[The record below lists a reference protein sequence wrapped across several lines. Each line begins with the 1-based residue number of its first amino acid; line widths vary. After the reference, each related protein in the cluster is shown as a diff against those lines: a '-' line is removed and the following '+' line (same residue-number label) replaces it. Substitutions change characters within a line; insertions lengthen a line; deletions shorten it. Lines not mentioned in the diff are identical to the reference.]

1 LKNLSDSNVLH
12 LLTMLSEEAIFGI
25 LVFDLSNE
33 KCIFANRLAKDLI
46 EFPLTEDLSSLDINT
61 IFPEKV
67 RPEFRAISSE
77 LLKNEGLFQDVAIR
91 KQNEMT
97 FIANLGIKT
106 IQFDDISCVTL
117 MFQDITVQKK
127 LQRDI
132 TAKQIE
138 IKAAFE
144 ELLKQNQQ
152 LKELD
157 LAKNRFIALTTHELR
172 TPLSAMVASAEIL
185 KLGLYDNDEQ
195 RTEFTDIIYDQGQ
208 NLIALVNDILDFA
221 KMQAG
226 KTELFIE
233 QSDLV
238 KFVASQT
245 ESFVNMGE
253 TSNIS
258 INFDPRGI
266 DQCLCYY
273 DEMRLRQVFSNIIT
287 NAIKYNREGGKV
299 KIWLEQDSNT
309 ARLFV
314 EDTGKGIAPEDH
326 NKVFNEFETLGKLA
340 LHHKGTG
347 LGMPITKRIMEA
359 LGGKIEL
366 KSQLE
371 VGTVFWITIPK
382 EKILS
387 PEVYRTRP
395 VSASDLAA

>member
-1 LKNLSDSNVLH
+1 MKNLSESNVLH
-12 LLTMLSEEAIFGI
+12 LLTTLSEEAIFGI
-25 LVFDLSNE
+25 LVFDLSNGR
-33 KCIFANRLAKDLI
+33 CIYANRLAKDLI
-46 EFPLTEDLSSLDINT
+46 EFPPTEDLSALDINS
-61 IFPEKV
+61 IYPEKV
-67 RPEFRAISSE
+67 RPEFRAISSD
-77 LLKNEGLFQDVAIR
+77 LLKNEGLFQDIAIR

-106 IQFDDISCVTL
+106 IKFDDFSCVTL

-185 KLGLYDNDEQ
+185 KLGLYDSDEQ

-226 KTELFIE
+226 KTELFVE
-233 QSDLV
+233 ENDLV
-238 KFVASQT
+238 KFVTSQT
-245 ESFVNMGE
+245 ESFVNMAE
-253 TSNIS
+253 SSNIT
-258 INFDPRGI
+258 INFDHSGI
-266 DQCLCYY
+266 DECLCYY
-273 DEMRLRQVFSNIIT
+273 DEIRLRQVFSNIIT

-299 KIWLEQDSNT
+299 KIWLEQDNNA
-309 ARLFV
+309 ARLFI
-314 EDTGKGIAPEDH
+314 EDSGKGIAPEDLT
-326 NKVFNEFETLGKLA
+326 KVFNEFETLGKLA

-366 KSQLE
+366 KSELE

-382 EKILS
+382 DKILS